1 MRHCVT
7 GAGIATAT
15 GNATEDCNGHCDGDC
30 GRHTYLPEKAVR
42 PADDDVPNRCL
53 TCRKRKTRCDG
64 EKPTCSTCDKN
75 GHQCLGYPEQN
86 DKIRADSVVSPV
98 KVEGGTDNSP
108 VEPEDDQLT
117 DILDGKD
124 LDRRPSKP
132 RNGTSRHSQQPALEY
147 GSPHKTRS
155 DSSSTASGAT
165 AAKLRKESK
174 EWDKEPSKPQTPEK
188 SGKRHTFQRTVSLSD
203 DGHSPSTRSPVQ
215 HHHETHKVPYF
226 RYFGPTAIV
235 PGYKQMVVNVHH
247 YNRRRS
253 RGASASVTS
262 PGSMLSHHSLPSHAD
277 TVLQAMEEV
286 PIYDPNDSSP
296 VHPTITNLIKVFF
309 VHLGCSYPF
318 LHEAKVLRM
327 VKEKRLDTILVDAIC
342 ALAARFSTTDSLAAV
357 GGDAKSDYGNAFAQR
372 ARTATVDAFPCPSVG
387 AVQAYLLMAYEGF
400 GAGQDSTLWMYL
412 GLAIR
417 MAFDLGLQ
425 KNEGVQFQGDKDPWY
440 ARSWNHAN
448 GDEEDTSISIPNSEA
463 LKPEEQQEIVQER
476 VDTAWAVYILDRII
490 SSGTGRTV
498 TIKDEEFELPTPEPI
513 IDPVS
518 GWPLPYPAFI
528 QITQF
533 YGRVSDVLNK
543 INKVQDLTEG
553 KMAILAKIESDL
565 TRLYHKQDPRLHF
578 NPLHFQNYV
587 KFGQGTTF
595 ILLHVWFHALIIVL
609 HQPLLTSF
617 GIRQPQ
623 LTSHS
628 RELAMSSAKTIA
640 DILALAELI
649 DPKSYIGNPF
659 ISQPMYIAACAF
671 LTESAAVASQPVSR
685 DASPPTASA
694 SLNANPAREASR
706 KAKPGAE
713 PKSSKHSLLADAA
726 NQNYQRCHKSLQQ
739 LIMYWGGVNYILVA
753 LEHRSKGIWDCETYT
768 AEEYESTKLPRR
780 PTSLSRF
787 ARLDNP
793 SSPQPSAPPIAWS
806 LTGTTNSPNS
816 SLTLLYQN
824 MNAGASQAA
833 QGPTHPPPPPAP
845 ASAPTPPG
853 NMIYDPIRQSLPE
866 TPTAFSSAFPQQNLS
881 AMRYSA
887 NGSAAHRMTPS
898 LSTSLASDTRSG
910 LTPEVG
916 PGTPASDSRLQV
928 LSGLASGGPVL
939 PPLSAHP
946 FTPSS
951 NYESS
956 VLQGASS
963 PTSLNDPNSV
973 HQQRIHQLNHAAT
986 QNASTDVVGNYAH
999 DFAAQS
1005 GLASGSYSYFGGG
1018 PMADAITVEEIN
1030 IGSLGLPNDMMP
1042 PWDFFPGDFS
1052 GLFDA
1057 NHLGGDPNSHG
1068 HM

>member
-1 MRHCVT
+1 MATPST
-7 GAGIATAT
+7 GAIPPPKQIRFVNNQGQPPSKRRRV
-15 GNATEDCNGHCDGDC
+15 NA
-30 GRHTYLPEKAVR
+30 A
-42 PADDDVPNRCL
+42 CL

-86 DKIRADSVVSPV
+86 DKIRADSVASPV
-98 KVEGGTDNSP
+98 KIEGGIDNSP
-108 VEPEDDQLT
+108 VEVEDNELT
-117 DILDGKD
+117 DVLDGKE

-132 RNGTSRHSQQPALEY
+132 RNGTRRPSQAALEHG
-147 GSPHKTRS
+147 GSPHKSRS
-155 DSSSTASGAT
+155 DSSSTVDGGI
-165 AAKLRKESK
+165 AAKVRTEGKEWEKES
-174 EWDKEPSKPQTPEK
+174 SKPQTPEK
-188 SGKRHTFQRTVSLSD
+188 SGKRHPFQRTVSSD

-247 YNRRRS
+247 YHRRRS

-286 PIYDPNDSSP
+286 PAYDPNDSSP
-296 VHPTITNLIKVFF
+296 VHPTIINLIKIFF

-327 VKEKRLDTILVDAIC
+327 VKEKRLDGILVDAIC

-357 GGDAKSDYGNAFAQR
+357 GEGSKSDYGNAFAQR

-440 ARSWNHAN
+440 TRSWNHAN
-448 GDEEDTSISIPNSEA
+448 GDEEDTNVAIPKSET
-463 LKPEEQQEIVQER
+463 LNPEEQQEIVQER

-498 TIKDEEFELPTPEPI
+498 TIKDEDFELPTPEPI

-543 INKVQDLTEG
+543 INKVQDLTEH
-553 KMAILAKIESDL
+553 KMAVLAKIENDL

-685 DASPPTASA
+685 DASPPIANA
-694 SLNANPAREASR
+694 SLNPNGARAVNR
-706 KAKPGAE
+706 KAKSGAE

-726 NQNYQRCHKSLQQ
+726 NQNYQRCYKSLQQ

-787 ARLDNP
+787 TRLDNP

-824 MNAGASQAA
+824 MNAGASQTT

-866 TPTAFSSAFPQQNLS
+866 APSAFSSAFPQQNVS
-881 AMRYSA
+881 AVRYSA
-887 NGSAAHRMTPS
+887 NNSASHRMTPS
-898 LSTSLASDTRSG
+898 LSTSLSSDTRPG
-910 LTPEVG
+910 LTPDVG
-916 PGTPASDSRLQV
+916 PGTPASDARLQV
-928 LSGLASGGPVL
+928 LSGITSSGPVL
-939 PPLSAHP
+939 PALSAHP

-956 VLQGASS
+956 VLQGAS
-963 PTSLNDPNSV
+963 PPNSLHDPNSV
-973 HQQRIHQLNHAAT
+973 HQQRIHQLSQAAT
-986 QNASTDVVGNYAH
+986 HSAPTDVVGNYAH
-999 DFAAQS
+999 DFAQN
-1005 GLASGSYSYFGGG
+1005 GLASGSYSYFGSG

-1057 NHLGGDPNSHG
+1057 NHLGGDPDNHG

>member
-1 MRHCVT
+1 MATPST
-7 GAGIATAT
+7 GAIPPPKQIRFVNNQGQPPSKRRRV
-15 GNATEDCNGHCDGDC
+15 NA
-30 GRHTYLPEKAVR
+30 A
-42 PADDDVPNRCL
+42 CL

-86 DKIRADSVVSPV
+86 DKIRIDSAISPV
-98 KVEGGTDNSP
+98 KVEGGIDNSP
-108 VEPEDDQLT
+108 VELEEDDPPT
-117 DILDGKD
+117 DVLDGKEH
-124 LDRRPSKP
+124 DRRASKP
-132 RNGTSRHSQQPALEY
+132 RNGSSRHSQVALEY
-147 GSPHKTRS
+147 GSPNKKRS
-155 DSSSTASGAT
+155 DSSSTSSVGT

-174 EWDKEPSKPQTPEK
+174 EWDKEPPKPQTPEK
-188 SGKRHTFQRTVSLSD
+188 PAKRHSFQRTVSFSD

-247 YNRRRS
+247 YHRRRS
-253 RGASASVTS
+253 RGGSASVTS
-262 PGSMLSHHSLPSHAD
+262 PGSGSMLSHHSLPSHAD

-286 PIYDPNDSSP
+286 PVYDPNDTSP
-296 VHPTITNLIKVFF
+296 VHPTIINLIKIFF

-318 LHEAKVLRM
+318 LHEARVLRM
-327 VKEKRLDTILVDAIC
+327 VKEKRLDAILVDAIC
-342 ALAARFSTTDSLAAV
+342 ALAARFSNIDSLAAV
-357 GGDAKSDYGNAFAQR
+357 GEGSKSDYGNAFAQR

-440 ARSWNHAN
+440 TRSWNHAD
-448 GDEEDTSISIPNSEA
+448 GDEEDTNTAIPKSET
-463 LKPEEQQEIVQER
+463 LRPEEQQEIVQER

-498 TIKDEEFELPTPEPI
+498 TIKDEEFELPTPEPS

-518 GWPLPYPAFI
+518 GWPIAYPAFV

-543 INKVQDLTEG
+543 INKVQDLTEE

-587 KFGQGTTF
+587 KHGQGTTF

-671 LTESAAVASQPVSR
+671 LTESAAVNSQPVSR
-685 DASPPTASA
+685 DASPPTGNTNSNGGSA
-694 SLNANPAREASR
+694 KAANRKSKSSTESR
-706 KAKPGAE
+706 P
-713 PKSSKHSLLADAA
+713 SKHSLLADAA
-726 NQNYQRCHKSLQQ
+726 NQNYQRCYKSLQQ

-824 MNAGASQAA
+824 MNAGGSQTN
-833 QGPTHPPPPPAP
+833 QGPTHQTPQPAP

-866 TPTAFSSAFPQQNLS
+866 TPTAFSSAFPQQNVS
-881 AMRYSA
+881 AVRYSA
-887 NGSAAHRMTPS
+887 NHSAAHRITPS

-916 PGTPASDSRLQV
+916 PGTPSSDARLQV
-928 LSGLASGGPVL
+928 LSGIASSGPVL
-939 PPLSAHP
+939 PPLSSHP

-951 NYESS
+951 NYEPSI
-956 VLQGASS
+956 LQGAS
-963 PTSLNDPNSV
+963 PPNSLNDPNSV
-973 HQQRIHQLNHAAT
+973 QQQRIHQLNQAAANHT
-986 QNASTDVVGNYAH
+986 PTDVVGNYAH
-999 DFAAQS
+999 DFAQN

-1042 PWDFFPGDFS
+1042 PWDFFPGDFT

-1057 NHLGGDPNSHG
+1057 NHLAGDPENHG

>member
-1 MRHCVT
+1 M
-7 GAGIATAT
+7 
-15 GNATEDCNGHCDGDC
+15 
-30 GRHTYLPEKAVR
+30 
-42 PADDDVPNRCL
+42 
-53 TCRKRKTRCDG
+53 
-64 EKPTCSTCDKN
+64 
-75 GHQCLGYPEQN
+75 
-86 DKIRADSVVSPV
+86 VSPV
-98 KVEGGTDNSP
+98 KVEGGIDTSP
-108 VEPEDDQLT
+108 VELEDDRLT
-117 DILDGKD
+117 DVLDSKD
-124 LDRRPSKP
+124 LDRRPSKS
-132 RNGTSRHSQQPALEY
+132 RNGASRHPEVALDY
-147 GSPHKTRS
+147 AATHKPRS
-155 DSSSTASGAT
+155 DSSSTTSGGT
-165 AAKLRKESK
+165 AAKPRKEIK
-174 EWDKEPSKPQTPEK
+174 DWATEPSKPQTPEK
-188 SGKRHTFQRTVSLSD
+188 PGKRHPFQRTVSLSD

-247 YNRRRS
+247 YHRRRS
-253 RGASASVTS
+253 RGGSASVTS
-262 PGSMLSHHSLPSHAD
+262 PGSMLSHPSLPSHAD

-286 PIYDPNDSSP
+286 PAYDPNDSAP
-296 VHPTITNLIKVFF
+296 VHPTIINLIKVFF

-318 LHEAKVLRM
+318 LHEARVLRM
-327 VKEKRLDTILVDAIC
+327 VKEKRLDSILVDAIC
-342 ALAARFSTTDSLAAV
+342 ALAARFSTATDSLAA
-357 GGDAKSDYGNAFAQR
+357 GGEGSKWDYGNAFAQR

-440 ARSWNHAN
+440 TRSWNHAN
-448 GDEEDTSISIPNSEA
+448 GDEEDTNTTIPKSET
-463 LKPEEQQEIVQER
+463 LNPEEQQEIVQER

-513 IDPVS
+513 IDTVS

-543 INKVQDLTEG
+543 INKVQDLTEE

-587 KFGQGTTF
+587 KHGQGTTF

-685 DASPPTASA
+685 DASPPVE
-694 SLNANPAREASR
+694 NANMNTNSARPANRKSKSGTESR
-706 KAKPGAE
+706 
-713 PKSSKHSLLADAA
+713 SSKHSLLADAA
-726 NQNYQRCHKSLQQ
+726 NQNYQRCYKVLQQ
-739 LIMYWGGVNYILVA
+739 LIMYWNGVNYILVA
-753 LEHRSKGIWDCETYT
+753 LEHRSKGVWDCETYT
-768 AEEYESTKLPRR
+768 AEEYESTKVPRR
-780 PTSLSRF
+780 PGALGRF

-824 MNAGASQAA
+824 MSAGASQTT

-845 ASAPTPPG
+845 QSAPTPPG

-866 TPTAFSSAFPQQNLS
+866 TPTAFSSAFPQQNMS
-881 AMRYSA
+881 SMRYST
-887 NGSAAHRMTPS
+887 NSSAVHRITPS
-898 LSTSLASDTRSG
+898 LSASLTSDTRSG

-916 PGTPASDSRLQV
+916 PGTPTSDARLQV
-928 LSGLASGGPVL
+928 LSGIANGGPVH
-939 PPLSAHP
+939 PPLSTHP

-956 VLQGASS
+956 VLQGTSS
-963 PTSLNDPNSV
+963 PNSLNDPNSV
-973 HQQRIHQLNHAAT
+973 HHQRMHQLNHAA
-986 QNASTDVVGNYAH
+986 QNHASNDVVGNYGH
-999 DFAAQS
+999 DFAQN
-1005 GLASGSYSYFGGG
+1005 GLASGSYPYFGGG
-1018 PMADAITVEEIN
+1018 PIADAITVEEIN

-1042 PWDFFPGDFS
+1042 PWDFFPGDFT

-1057 NHLGGDPNSHG
+1057 NHLGGAPDNHG

>member
-1 MRHCVT
+1 M
-7 GAGIATAT
+7 
-15 GNATEDCNGHCDGDC
+15 
-30 GRHTYLPEKAVR
+30 
-42 PADDDVPNRCL
+42 
-53 TCRKRKTRCDG
+53 
-64 EKPTCSTCDKN
+64 
-75 GHQCLGYPEQN
+75 
-86 DKIRADSVVSPV
+86 VSPV
-98 KVEGGTDNSP
+98 KIEGGIDTSP

-117 DILDGKD
+117 DVLDSKD
-124 LDRRPSKP
+124 LDRRPSKS
-132 RNGTSRHSQQPALEY
+132 RNGTSRRSEVALEY
-147 GSPHKTRS
+147 GSTHKTRS
-155 DSSSTASGAT
+155 DSSSTTSGST
-165 AAKLRKESK
+165 AAKPRKESK
-174 EWDKEPSKPQTPEK
+174 EWAMEPPKPQTPEK
-188 SGKRHTFQRTVSLSD
+188 SGRRHPFQSTISLSD
-203 DGHSPSTRSPVQ
+203 DGHSPNVRSPVQ
-215 HHHETHKVPYF
+215 HHHESHKVPYF

-247 YNRRRS
+247 YHRRRS
-253 RGASASVTS
+253 VGGSASVTS
-262 PGSMLSHHSLPSHAD
+262 PGSGSMLSHHSLPSHAD

-286 PIYDPNDSSP
+286 PVYDPNDPAP
-296 VHPTITNLIKVFF
+296 VHPTIINLIKIFF

-318 LHEAKVLRM
+318 LHEARVLRM
-327 VKEKRLDTILVDAIC
+327 VKEKRLDAILVDAIC
-342 ALAARFSTTDSLAAV
+342 ALAARFSTATDSLAT
-357 GGDAKSDYGNAFAQR
+357 GGEGSKWDYGNAFAQR

-440 ARSWNHAN
+440 TRDWNHAN
-448 GDEEDTSISIPNSEA
+448 GDEEDTNTAIPKSET
-463 LKPEEQQEIVQER
+463 LNPEEQQEIVQER

-543 INKVQDLTEG
+543 INKVQDLTEE
-553 KMAILAKIESDL
+553 KMAVLAKIESDL
-565 TRLYHKQDPRLHF
+565 TKLYHKQDPRLHF

-587 KFGQGTTF
+587 KHGQGTTF

-628 RELAMSSAKTIA
+628 RELAMSSAKTVA

-685 DASPPTASA
+685 DASPPAANASMSTNSGKTA
-694 SLNANPAREASR
+694 NR
-706 KAKPGAE
+706 KAKSGAE
-713 PKSSKHSLLADAA
+713 PRSSKHSLLADAA
-726 NQNYQRCHKSLQQ
+726 NQNYQRCYKVLQQ
-739 LIMYWGGVNYILVA
+739 LIMYWNGVNYILVA
-753 LEHRSKGIWDCETYT
+753 LEHRSKGVWDCETYT

-780 PTSLSRF
+780 PASLSRF

-824 MNAGASQAA
+824 MNAGASQTT

-845 ASAPTPPG
+845 QSAPTPPG

-866 TPTAFSSAFPQQNLS
+866 APAAFSSAFPQQNLS
-881 AMRYSA
+881 SMRYSA
-887 NGSAAHRMTPS
+887 NTSATHRMTPS

-916 PGTPASDSRLQV
+916 PGTPASDARLQV
-928 LSGLASGGPVL
+928 LSGLASGGPVH
-939 PPLSAHP
+939 PPLSTHP

-956 VLQGASS
+956 VLQGTSS
-963 PTSLNDPNSV
+963 PNSLNDPNSV
-973 HQQRIHQLNHAAT
+973 HQQRMHQLNHAAQSHT
-986 QNASTDVVGNYAH
+986 PNDVVGNYGH
-999 DFAAQS
+999 DFAQN
-1005 GLASGSYSYFGGG
+1005 GLASGSYPYFGAG
-1018 PMADAITVEEIN
+1018 PIADAITVEEIN

-1042 PWDFFPGDFS
+1042 PWDFFPGDFT

-1057 NHLGGDPNSHG
+1057 NHLGGGPNNHG

>member
-1 MRHCVT
+1 MQH
-7 GAGIATAT
+7 
-15 GNATEDCNGHCDGDC
+15 
-30 GRHTYLPEKAVR
+30 
-42 PADDDVPNRCL
+42 
-53 TCRKRKTRCDG
+53 
-64 EKPTCSTCDKN
+64 
-75 GHQCLGYPEQN
+75 
-86 DKIRADSVVSPV
+86 SVVSPV
-98 KVEGGTDNSP
+98 KVEGGIDTSP
-108 VEPEDDQLT
+108 VEPEDDHLT
-117 DILDGKD
+117 DVLDSKD
-124 LDRRPSKP
+124 LDRRPSTS
-132 RNGTSRHSQQPALEY
+132 RNGTSRHSEVALEY
-147 GSPHKTRS
+147 GSTHKTRS
-155 DSSSTASGAT
+155 DSSSTTSGG
-165 AAKLRKESK
+165 AKLRKESK
-174 EWDKEPSKPQTPEK
+174 EWATEPSKPRTPEK
-188 SGKRHTFQRTVSLSD
+188 SGKRHQFQRTVSLSD
-203 DGHSPSTRSPVQ
+203 DGQSPSTRSPVQ

-247 YNRRRS
+247 YHRRRS
-253 RGASASVTS
+253 RGGSASVTS
-262 PGSMLSHHSLPSHAD
+262 PGSGSMLSHHSLPSHAD

-286 PIYDPNDSSP
+286 PAYDPNDPAP
-296 VHPTITNLIKVFF
+296 VHPTIINLIKVFF

-318 LHEAKVLRM
+318 LHEARVLRM
-327 VKEKRLDTILVDAIC
+327 VKEKRLDAILVDAIC
-342 ALAARFSTTDSLAAV
+342 ALAARFSTAADSLGA
-357 GGDAKSDYGNAFAQR
+357 GGEGSKWEYGNAFAQR

-448 GDEEDTSISIPNSEA
+448 GDEEDTSTAIPKSET
-463 LKPEEQQEIVQER
+463 LNPEEQQEIVQER

-543 INKVQDLTEG
+543 INKVQDLTEE
-553 KMAILAKIESDL
+553 KMAVLAKIESDL
-565 TRLYHKQDPRLHF
+565 TKLYHKQDPRLHF

-587 KFGQGTTF
+587 KHGQGTTF

-628 RELAMSSAKTIA
+628 RELAMSSAKTVA

-685 DASPPTASA
+685 DASPPVANASMNTNSARTA
-694 SLNANPAREASR
+694 NR
-706 KAKPGAE
+706 KAKSGAE
-713 PKSSKHSLLADAA
+713 SRSSKHSLLADAA
-726 NQNYQRCHKSLQQ
+726 NQNYQRCHKVLQQ
-739 LIMYWGGVNYILVA
+739 LIMYWNGVNYILVA
-753 LEHRSKGIWDCETYT
+753 LEHRSKGVWDCETYT

-780 PTSLSRF
+780 PTSLNRF

-824 MNAGASQAA
+824 MNAGASQTT

-845 ASAPTPPG
+845 QSAPTPPG

-866 TPTAFSSAFPQQNLS
+866 TPSAFSSAFPQQNLS
-881 AMRYSA
+881 SMRYSA
-887 NGSAAHRMTPS
+887 NNSAAHRMTPS
-898 LSTSLASDTRSG
+898 LSTTLTSDTRSG

-916 PGTPASDSRLQV
+916 PGTPASDARLQV
-928 LSGLASGGPVL
+928 LSGLASGGPVH
-939 PPLSAHP
+939 PPLSTHP
-946 FTPSS
+946 FTPAS

-956 VLQGASS
+956 VLQGTS
-963 PTSLNDPNSV
+963 PPNSLNDPNSV
-973 HQQRIHQLNHAAT
+973 HQQRMHQLNHAAQGHT
-986 QNASTDVVGNYAH
+986 PNDVVGNYGH
-999 DFAAQS
+999 DFAQN
-1005 GLASGSYSYFGGG
+1005 GLASGSYPYFGGG
-1018 PMADAITVEEIN
+1018 PIADAITVEEIN

-1042 PWDFFPGDFS
+1042 PWDFFPGDFT

-1057 NHLGGDPNSHG
+1057 NHLGGGPENQG

>member
-1 MRHCVT
+1 M
-7 GAGIATAT
+7 
-15 GNATEDCNGHCDGDC
+15 
-30 GRHTYLPEKAVR
+30 
-42 PADDDVPNRCL
+42 
-53 TCRKRKTRCDG
+53 
-64 EKPTCSTCDKN
+64 
-75 GHQCLGYPEQN
+75 
-86 DKIRADSVVSPV
+86 VSPV
-98 KVEGGTDNSP
+98 KVEGGIDTSP
-108 VEPEDDQLT
+108 VDPEDDQLT
-117 DILDGKD
+117 DALDSKD
-124 LDRRPSKP
+124 IGRRPSKSQ
-132 RNGTSRHSQQPALEY
+132 NGTGRNSEVALEY
-147 GSPHKTRS
+147 GSTHKPRS
-155 DSSSTASGAT
+155 DSSSTTSGGTTVKA
-165 AAKLRKESK
+165 RKESK
-174 EWDKEPSKPQTPEK
+174 EWATEPSKPQTPEK
-188 SGKRHTFQRTVSLSD
+188 SGKRHPFQRTVSLSD

-247 YNRRRS
+247 YHRRRS
-253 RGASASVTS
+253 RGGSASVTS
-262 PGSMLSHHSLPSHAD
+262 PGSGSMLSHHSLPSHAD

-286 PIYDPNDSSP
+286 PVYDPNDPGP
-296 VHPTITNLIKVFF
+296 VHPTIINLIKIFF

-318 LHEAKVLRM
+318 LHEARVLRM
-327 VKEKRLDTILVDAIC
+327 VKEKRLDVILVDAIC
-342 ALAARFSTTDSLAAV
+342 ALAARFSTATDSLAAA
-357 GGDAKSDYGNAFAQR
+357 GESSKWDYGNAFAQR
-372 ARTATVDAFPCPSVG
+372 ARTATVDAFPAPSVG

-440 ARSWNHAN
+440 TRSWNHAN
-448 GDEEDTSISIPNSEA
+448 GDEEDTNTAIPKSET
-463 LKPEEQQEIVQER
+463 LNPEEQQEIVQER

-498 TIKDEEFELPTPEPI
+498 TIKDEEFELPTPEPL

-543 INKVQDLTEG
+543 INKVQDLTDE

-587 KFGQGTTF
+587 KHGQGTTF

-685 DASPPTASA
+685 DASPPP
-694 SLNANPAREASR
+694 ANTHPARPTNK
-706 KAKPGAE
+706 KAKSGAE
-713 PKSSKHSLLADAA
+713 PRSSKHSLLADAA
-726 NQNYQRCHKSLQQ
+726 NQNYQRCYKVLQQ
-739 LIMYWGGVNYILVA
+739 LIMYWNGVNYILVA
-753 LEHRSKGIWDCETYT
+753 LEHRSKGVWDCETYT

-780 PTSLSRF
+780 PASLSRF

-824 MNAGASQAA
+824 MNAAGSQT
-833 QGPTHPPPPPAP
+833 QGPTHPPPPAAP
-845 ASAPTPPG
+845 QSAPTPPG

-866 TPTAFSSAFPQQNLS
+866 TPTAFPSAFPQQNMS
-881 AMRYSA
+881 SMRYSA
-887 NGSAAHRMTPS
+887 NNSAAHRMTPS

-916 PGTPASDSRLQV
+916 PGTPASDARLQV
-928 LSGLASGGPVL
+928 LSGIASGGPVH
-939 PPLSAHP
+939 PPLSTHP

-951 NYESS
+951 NYDSS
-956 VLQGASS
+956 GVLQGTS
-963 PTSLNDPNSV
+963 PPNALNDPNSV

-986 QNASTDVVGNYAH
+986 SHTSNDVVGNYGH
-999 DFAAQS
+999 DFAQN
-1005 GLASGSYSYFGGG
+1005 GLASGSYPYFGAG
-1018 PMADAITVEEIN
+1018 PIADAITVEEIN

-1042 PWDFFPGDFS
+1042 PWDFFPGDFT

-1057 NHLGGDPNSHG
+1057 NHLGGGPDSHG

>member
-1 MRHCVT
+1 M
-7 GAGIATAT
+7 I
-15 GNATEDCNGHCDGDC
+15 
-30 GRHTYLPEKAVR
+30 
-42 PADDDVPNRCL
+42 
-53 TCRKRKTRCDG
+53 
-64 EKPTCSTCDKN
+64 
-75 GHQCLGYPEQN
+75 
-86 DKIRADSVVSPV
+86 SPV
-98 KVEGGTDNSP
+98 KVEGGIDTSP

-117 DILDGKD
+117 DVFDSKD
-124 LDRRPSKP
+124 LGRRPSKS
-132 RNGTSRHSQQPALEY
+132 RNGTSHNSEVAPGY
-147 GSPHKTRS
+147 GSTHKTRS
-155 DSSSTASGAT
+155 DSSSTTSGGQ
-165 AAKLRKESK
+165 AARPRKESK
-174 EWDKEPSKPQTPEK
+174 EWTTEQSKPQTPEK
-188 SGKRHTFQRTVSLSD
+188 SGKRRPFQRTVSLSD

-247 YNRRRS
+247 YHRRRS
-253 RGASASVTS
+253 RGGSASVTS

-277 TVLQAMEEV
+277 TVLQAMDEV
-286 PIYDPNDSSP
+286 PVYDPNDPAP
-296 VHPTITNLIKVFF
+296 VHHTIINLIKIFF

-318 LHEAKVLRM
+318 LHEARVLRM
-327 VKEKRLDTILVDAIC
+327 VKEKRLDAILVDAIC
-342 ALAARFSTTDSLAAV
+342 ALAARFSTAADSPGA
-357 GGDAKSDYGNAFAQR
+357 GGEGSRWDYGNAFAQR
-372 ARTATVDAFPCPSVG
+372 ARTATVDAFPAPSVG

-448 GDEEDTSISIPNSEA
+448 GDEEDTNTAISKSET
-463 LKPEEQQEIVQER
+463 LNPEEQQEIVQER

-543 INKVQDLTEG
+543 INKVQDLTEE
-553 KMAILAKIESDL
+553 KMAVLAKIESDL

-587 KFGQGTTF
+587 KHGQGTTF

-685 DASPPTASA
+685 DASPPVANAGVNTNSA
-694 SLNANPAREASR
+694 RSANRKSKSGTEAR
-706 KAKPGAE
+706 
-713 PKSSKHSLLADAA
+713 SSKHSLLADAA
-726 NQNYQRCHKSLQQ
+726 NQNYQRCYKVLQQ
-739 LIMYWGGVNYILVA
+739 LIMYWNGVNYILVA
-753 LEHRSKGIWDCETYT
+753 LEHRSKGVWDCETYT

-780 PTSLSRF
+780 PASLSRF

-793 SSPQPSAPPIAWS
+793 SSPQPSGAPPIAWS

-824 MNAGASQAA
+824 MSAGASQTA

-845 ASAPTPPG
+845 QSVPTPPG

-866 TPTAFSSAFPQQNLS
+866 TPTAFSSAFPQQNMS
-881 AMRYSA
+881 SMRYSA
-887 NGSAAHRMTPS
+887 NNSGAHRVTPS
-898 LSTSLASDTRSG
+898 LSTSLASDTRSA
-910 LTPEVG
+910 LTPDVG
-916 PGTPASDSRLQV
+916 AGTPGSDARLQV
-928 LSGLASGGPVL
+928 LSGIASGGPVH
-939 PPLSAHP
+939 PSLSSHP

-956 VLQGASS
+956 VLQGTS
-963 PTSLNDPNSV
+963 PPNSLNDSNSV
-973 HQQRIHQLNHAAT
+973 HQQRMHHLNHAA
-986 QNASTDVVGNYAH
+986 QNHTSNDVVGNYGH
-999 DFAAQS
+999 DFAQN
-1005 GLASGSYSYFGGG
+1005 GLASGSYPYFAGG
-1018 PMADAITVEEIN
+1018 PIADAITVEEIN

-1042 PWDFFPGDFS
+1042 PWDFFPSDFT
-1052 GLFDA
+1052 GLFDT
-1057 NHLGGDPNSHG
+1057 NNLGGGPDNHG